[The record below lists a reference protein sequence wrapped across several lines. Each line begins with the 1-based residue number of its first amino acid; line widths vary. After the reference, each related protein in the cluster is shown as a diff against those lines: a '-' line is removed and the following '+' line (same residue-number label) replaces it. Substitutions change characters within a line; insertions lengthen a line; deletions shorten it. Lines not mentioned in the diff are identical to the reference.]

1 LLAVSEGFEEGAPVS
16 LRAGVAGR
24 RQHGVGGWI
33 RRSTGVSAKRS
44 NGSQSQNGSGSRG
57 RSADTD
63 DEPAETARDEGFWF
77 RPRVPMPPIAD
88 APTAEMPIVAPPAS
102 EPTVDLGR
110 AAAPRPPNA
119 PNGTVYDGRHRLARD
134 AAEQETR
141 TSYREVFASREY
153 RALYSGQVLSSLGDQ
168 LAKVAV
174 AVLVFDRTSSA
185 LAAAAAFAIGYLPHV
200 VGGPVLAALAE
211 RWPRR
216 RTLIVCDVL
225 RAFLVASLVIPGV
238 PIPVLLAV
246 LFTTALLDPP
256 FISVRAALLP
266 EILPGDRYVAAN
278 TLAGITMQVLQLV
291 GFVLGG
297 AIVAIMTAR
306 GALVIDAGTFVLSA
320 LLLRIGVRER
330 PGPRSSGRGSRVLSD
345 VLDGARFVFTDR
357 VLRMYLVATWLAT
370 GLVFAPEGIAA
381 PYASHLGYG
390 AVAVGLLLAANPV
403 GMILGGL
410 VLGRMV
416 TPRQRL
422 MLLRP
427 LAVFTTVPLIAI
439 LLDPPL
445 PVVLVLLFLS
455 GIGVSFTMP
464 LNALFV
470 RAVPSEVRTRAFA
483 VANGGMLVAQ
493 GICIVVAGLL
503 ADMLSVTLVIGVV
516 GIVGAVTM
524 ALVMTQWPAVDE
536 HPSAAPAAAGGQG
549 E

>member
-1 LLAVSEGFEEGAPVS
+1 MS

-24 RQHGVGGWI
+24 RQRGMGGWI
-33 RRSTGVSAKRS
+33 RRTAGVSA
-44 NGSQSQNGSGSRG
+44 NG
-57 RSADTD
+57 RSAGSSTSRKSGENAD
-63 DEPAETARDEGFWF
+63 DDPGDPPAEEGFWF
-77 RPRVPMPPIAD
+77 RPRKAAQAAGGDAGGPPGD
-88 APTAEMPIVAPPAS
+88 PPPS
-102 EPTVDLGR
+102 VTPDPEGPYG
-110 AAAPRPPNA
+110 
-119 PNGTVYDGRHRLARD
+119 GRHRAQGAGEKER
-134 AAEQETR
+134 R
-141 TSYREVFASREY
+141 TSYREIFASKEY

-174 AVLVFDRTSSA
+174 AVLVFERTSSA

-216 RTLIVCDVL
+216 RTLIACDLL

-238 PIPVLLAV
+238 PIPLLLIV

-266 EILPGDRYVAAN
+266 EVLPGDRYVAAN

-297 AIVAIMTAR
+297 AVVAILSAR
-306 GALVIDAGTFVLSA
+306 GALVIDAGTFLLSA
-320 LLLRIGVRER
+320 LLLRLGVRER
-330 PGPRSSGRGSRVLSD
+330 PSPRKDAKGSRALADAVE
-345 VLDGARFVFTDR
+345 GARYVFSNR
-357 VLRMYLVATWLAT
+357 VLRMYVVATWLAT

-381 PYASHLGYG
+381 PYAAHLGKG
-390 AVAVGLLLAANPV
+390 PLVVGLLLAANPV
-403 GMILGGL
+403 GMIIGGF

-422 MLLRP
+422 ALLRP
-427 LAVFTTVPLIAI
+427 LAVFTTVPLIGI
-439 LLDPPL
+439 LFDPPL
-445 PVVLVLLFLS
+445 PVVLVLLFAS

-470 RAVPSEVRTRAFA
+470 RAVPPEIRTRAFA

-493 GICIVVAGLL
+493 GVCIVAAGLL
-503 ADMLSVTLVIGVV
+503 VDMFSVPLVIGLV
-516 GIVGAVTM
+516 GIIGAVVLS
-524 ALVMTQWPAVDE
+524 LVMTRWPSIDE
-536 HPSAAPAAAGGQG
+536 HPAPAPAAATG
-549 E
+549 